1 MRGVVGTRTD
11 GDTSADRPALSAD
24 TLALSALLDVDHPLK
39 RETADLA
46 AERFAQRSTTFD
58 RDRWQTAADLGL
70 LGLRADPRWGGAGRS
85 SVEALL
91 RFEGLGL
98 GTPDNGLAF
107 SLASQVFATQT
118 ALEEAGSDDQRDR
131 WLRPLV
137 DGSAIGSFAM
147 TEPAAGSDAA
157 SITTT
162 ATPTADGFRLQG
174 EKCWVTLGPVADLA
188 IVFATEDPEK
198 GPWGITAF
206 LVPLDL
212 PGVTVSPAIA
222 KAGLE
227 SCPFGSITL
236 DAEVPADA
244 VLGRRGA
251 GMSIFTSA
259 VEAERAFLYGCQLG
273 ATERL
278 LQRSIERARSRR
290 QFDQPIGQFQ
300 AVGHRLADMKLRHE
314 TSRLL
319 VYKAAI
325 LHDRGESVTM
335 AAALAKLQASESA
348 VESAVDAVRLH
359 GAEGYTVA
367 AGVEAEVRDALGGLA
382 YSGTSDIQRN
392 IVVRLLGADRPSR
405 PSRGGTP

>member
-1 MRGVVGTRTD
+1 MGERGMD
-11 GDTSADRPALSAD
+11 EICALD
-24 TLALSALLDVDHPLK
+24 ALLRVDHPRKL
-39 RETADLA
+39 EVAALA
-46 AERFAQRSTTFD
+46 ADHFAERRPAFD
-58 RDRWQTAADLGL
+58 RERWQRAADLGL
-70 LGLRADPRWGGAGRS
+70 LGLRVDPRWGGQGRS

-91 RFEGLGL
+91 CFEGLGL
-98 GTPDNGLAF
+98 GSADNGFVFA
-107 SLASQVFATQT
+107 LASQVFATQT
-118 ALEEAGSDDQRDR
+118 ALEEAGSDAQRAR
-131 WLRPLV
+131 WLQGMV
-137 DGSAIGSFAM
+137 DGSVLGCFAM
-147 TEPAAGSDAA
+147 TEPGAGSDAA
-157 SITTT
+157 SIATT
-162 ATPTADGFRLQG
+162 ATSTADGFRLRG
-174 EKCWVTLGPVADLA
+174 EKCWVTLGPVADVAL
-188 IVFATEDPEK
+188 VFATEDTAK
-198 GPWGITAF
+198 GAWGITAF

-212 PGVTVSPAIA
+212 PGVTVGDVVP

-227 SCPFGSITL
+227 SCPFGSISF
-236 DAEVPADA
+236 DVEVPADA
-244 VLGRRGA
+244 VVGRRGA

-278 LQRSIERARSRR
+278 LHRSIERARSRQ
-290 QFDQPIGQFQ
+290 QFGRPIGSFQ

-325 LHDRGESVTM
+325 LHDRGESVTL

-392 IVVRLLGADRPSR
+392 IVVRLLGADRPPR
-405 PSRGGTP
+405 TRGGAST